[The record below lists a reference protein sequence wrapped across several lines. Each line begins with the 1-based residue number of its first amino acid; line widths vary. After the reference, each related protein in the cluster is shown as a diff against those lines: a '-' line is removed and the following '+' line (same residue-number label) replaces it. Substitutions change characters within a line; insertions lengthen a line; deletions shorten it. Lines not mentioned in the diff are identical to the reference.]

1 MVSVD
6 NDTSTSDTV
15 TLFAN
20 GAANEVPITEDHPAA
35 PLLQEAITAVARHL
49 AREIARDG
57 EGATKLI
64 EIRITGAA
72 TEAEARRAARTI
84 SASPLVAL
92 AGPDVLIHAHLG
104 AGSASAVAWGC
115 DLTEGYVKINAEY
128 TT

>member
-20 GAANEVPITEDHPAA
+20 GAAGGPEITADHPAA
-35 PLLQEAITAVARHL
+35 APLQEAVTAVSRYL

-64 EIRITGAA
+64 EVHVWRRL
-72 TEAEARRAARTI
+72 EDEARRRRAR
-84 SASPLVAL
+84 SAP
-92 AGPDVLIHAHLG
+92 HR
-104 AGSASAVAWGC
+104 W
-115 DLTEGYVKINAEY
+115 
-128 TT
+128 